1 MRNRS
6 RSEILYHI
14 LLAAANN
21 RQRITRSRIMYGAL
35 LSSQQLKEYLKL
47 VLDSGLLRY
56 DRATDTYRITAKG
69 TEVLTMYNRL
79 GEFAPANSQIV
90 ARRPG
95 NAPLLGRST
104 AITKLPF
111 M

>member
-6 RSEILYHI
+6 GSEILYHI

-35 LSSQQLKEYLKL
+35 LSSQQLKEYMKL

-56 DRATDTYRITAKG
+56 DRATDTYRITVKG
-69 TEVLTMYNRL
+69 TKVLTMYNRL
-79 GEFAPANSQIV
+79 GEFAPTNSQIV

-95 NAPLLGRST
+95 NAPHCLATLQR
-104 AITKLPF
+104 
-111 M
+111 